1 MPNKHNDARRHKFE
15 KAKYRVTNWSDY
27 NDALRK
33 RGDITVWFTDEA
45 IDAWVPERVQGQ
57 KGRPVEYSELAIEC
71 CLMIRQ
77 IFRLPLRQTEGFMT
91 SLIRLM
97 NIGIAV
103 PDYSCLSK
111 RSIDLRLERLA
122 STITA
127 GSHLLVDSTGLKVYG
142 KDEWNQEKHGTK
154 PQRTWRK
161 LHLAIDEKHQIVAS
175 ELTEKSVGDT
185 TALDTL
191 LDQAGSFDTFI
202 ADGAYDGDPV
212 YEKILQEQPDAQIVI
227 PPPKNADPKAS
238 AQPIRNQHV
247 EVINKQGRMAWQKQT
262 HYGRRALV
270 ELAMLRYKTIIG
282 PKMKAR
288 ELSRQ
293 KTEAAVSVRVL
304 NRMTNIGMP
313 VSVKAA

>member
-1 MPNKHNDARRHKFE
+1 MPNKHNDARRHKFNQ
-15 KAKYRVTNWSDY
+15 AKYRVTNWADY

-33 RGDITVWFTDEA
+33 RGDITVWFTDKA
-45 IDAWVPERVQGQ
+45 IDAWVPERMQGQ
-57 KGRPVEYSELAIEC
+57 KGRPLEYSELAIEC

-77 IFRLPLRQTEGFMT
+77 VFRLPLRQTEGFLT
-91 SLIRLM
+91 SLVRLM
-97 NIGIAV
+97 DMDITV
-103 PDYSCLSK
+103 PDYSSLSK

-127 GSHLLVDSTGLKVYG
+127 GSHIFVDSTGLKVYG

-154 PQRTWRK
+154 AQRTWRK

-175 ELTEKSVGDT
+175 DLTEKSVGDPS
-185 TALDTL
+185 ALKAL
-191 LDQAGSFDTFI
+191 LDQVDAFDTFM
-202 ADGAYDGDPV
+202 ADGAYDGDPI
-212 YEKILQEQPDAQIVI
+212 YTLILQQQPNADIVI
-227 PPPKNADPKAS
+227 PPPKNAVPEAS

-247 EVINKQGRMAWQKQT
+247 DTINNQGRIAWQKQT
-262 HYGRRALV
+262 NYGLRALV

-288 ELSRQ
+288 ELSQQ

-313 VSVKAA
+313 VSVKMA